1 MATLSSPQSAAA
13 GGSPS
18 ETLTAGPAPTLT
30 VVNGGEVTIGFGEV
44 APLITYTSP
53 DVFGLV
59 GESMAAGFTGAGTI
73 SFDAAD
79 NAIDFIP
86 AAGYAGS
93 AVADLTFTDG
103 TSTITQLVDIGVVVE
118 ASPPMVVP
126 LDTTVTTSGGGLVTT
141 KTYAPGGALVGVE
154 TSQAHVGG
162 YTEVDFTDAS
172 GYEYAS
178 ELHSGGDGF
187 TEVERFDGDG
197 NFTGA
202 TLQQVTP
209 GQTVIQTQDA
219 NRKLTSESVTQVSG
233 AVTQT
238 QVFTGAWVQ
247 TSANITT
254 ALGGAASLSQ
264 DFNGAWTMTGATY
277 TTQPSAG
284 VTIVQTFD
292 GGWSQTGATITTVVG
307 SQVTEQTFDAAWTQT
322 GATVTTYDG
331 AVTETQVFNGGW
343 TQTGATLVTVSGD
356 QTTTQTFDG
365 SWTQTGATIATTVG
379 SGGVASRLDTYNA
392 AWVLKSESDT
402 GANGGVSY
410 YAYGQAGGGDS
421 FAAAAGH
428 STTFVIQ
435 PGQLAGDS
443 FTGLHTVAGAGALH
457 DVIDFVGYGA
467 GAALTQVDA
476 THWQVTAAGD
486 AAETFTVT
494 DGASLAAGDYAFVAA
509 LGGAPAV
516 GGLSMSLSSVD
527 ATGYLTAAD
536 VSSGVVIY
544 GSVADVSMADILGQT
559 VTVMLDNQA
568 FITKVQFGGGW
579 RLTLPAAGLA
589 GLADGASYTLTAT
602 VTDSLGDQAS
612 ATSSVTVDK
621 TVALAINTIDGD
633 GFIDAGEM
641 ATGIQIT
648 GTSTGAFA
656 GQTVTLTLNN
666 AQFTGVVAADGTW
679 SVELNAS
686 ALTHLTNGDT
696 YAVTVSGYDITKQG
710 AAATASVTVNETSGA
725 SIGVSSQAA
734 VANPQLL
741 TQFMAAGFG
750 GADPSPAA
758 GLAMSDRGGGAGMT
772 LLATPRA

>member
-53 DVFGLV
+53 DVFALV

-103 TSTITQLVDIGVVVE
+103 TSTITQLVDIDVVVE
-118 ASPPMVVP
+118 ASPPIVVP

-141 KTYAPGGALVGVE
+141 KTYAPGGALVEVE

-172 GYEYAS
+172 GYEFAS

-233 AVTQT
+233 AVTQI

-322 GATVTTYDG
+322 GAT
-331 AVTETQVFNGGW
+331 
-343 TQTGATLVTVSGD
+343 
-356 QTTTQTFDG
+356 
-365 SWTQTGATIATTVG
+365 IATTVG

-392 AWVLKSESDT
+392 AWVLQSESDT

-410 YAYGQAGGGDS
+410 YSFGQAGGGDS

-443 FTGLHTVAGAGALH
+443 FTGLHTVAGGGALH

-494 DGASLAAGDYAFVAA
+494 DGASLAAGDYAFVTA
-509 LGGAPAV
+509 LGGAPAA

-544 GSVADVSMADILGQT
+544 GSVADVSLADILGQT

-725 SIGVSSQAA
+725 SIGVPSQAA